1 MGYGDGVLITIV
13 VTVAA
18 VVAGAG
24 AVIAGERRDDER
36 RIPIPV
42 RVKPQRRSQG

>member
-1 MGYGDGVLITIV
+1 VLITII

-24 AVIAGERRDDER
+24 AVIAGERHNDKTPA
-36 RIPIPV
+36 PIPV
-42 RVKPQRRSQG
+42 RVKPRRN